1 MKRNNIR
8 IMVVDDMSG
17 MRSTLRNTLQ
27 VLGYYDVVEAQ
38 SGDEALRKLRTSE
51 EFDLVISDWSMPA
64 MDGLEFHQA
73 LKKSPLLRK
82 TPFLMISAKAERDN
96 VIAAFKAGISHF
108 MVKPFSAE
116 ALQDKLSSMLGVV
129 A

>member
-17 MRSTLRNTLQ
+17 MRNTLRNTLL
-27 VLGYYDVVEAQ
+27 VLGYHDIVEAQ
-38 SGDEALRKLRTSE
+38 SGDDALRKLRTGESCH
-51 EFDLVISDWSMPA
+51 LVISDWSMPA
-64 MDGLEFHQA
+64 MSGIEFHQA
-73 LKKSPLLRK
+73 LKRSPLLKK

-96 VIAAFKAGISHF
+96 VIEAFQAGISHF

-116 ALQDKLSSMLGVV
+116 ALEDKLRMMLGVV
-129 A
+129 V